1 MVVWSRS
8 SSIEEEPAK
17 GLLEAFG
24 VEVGA
29 MYPGFSMDVGPSASV
44 DDFIEPKGVYL
55 VGEEEGTPLVGGGLK
70 RLGEGLFEFKRMFV
84 VEAGRGKGLGRAL
97 LRRLEEEARRLA
109 GPGRFIIRMDTG
121 AKQLAATKLYLSEGY
136 IEIEDYNGNPFASVW
151 FEKLVGPK
159 PIGRVIMAGVK
170 QLTDAEIKALSD
182 ADTEGRP
189 PTALWPRKEP

>member
-1 MVVWSRS
+1 MVTWGRS
-8 SSIEEEPAK
+8 STIEEEPAK

-29 MYPGFSMDVGPSASV
+29 IYPGFSMDVGPSASV

-55 VGEEEGTPLVGGGLK
+55 VGEEDGTPLVGGGVK
-70 RLGEGLFEFKRMFV
+70 KLGEGLFEFKRMFV

-109 GPGRFIIRMDTG
+109 GSGPFTVRMDTG
-121 AKQLAATKLYLSEGY
+121 AKQIAATKLYFSEGY
-136 IEIEDYNGNPFASVW
+136 REIEDYNGNPFASVW
-151 FEKLVGPK
+151 FEKVIRPK
-159 PIGRVIMAGVK
+159 PIERIIMPGVK
-170 QLTDAEIKALSD
+170 QLTAAEIKALSE

-189 PTALWPRKEP
+189 PTALWPPRK